1 MDLATIDHLLTTTRT
16 VRKRLDLHRPVEH
29 EVIERCIEIAI
40 QAPTGSN
47 MPRYHFVVVTD
58 ADKRA
63 SLAALY
69 RKVAYEEYLP
79 RRRAE
84 QSPFPESEPAFFAS
98 VLHLADHLHEVPI
111 HIIPCF
117 ASRVEHQGVYPQA
130 AMYGSILPAT
140 WSLMLALRAR
150 GLGSSLTT
158 LHLRYEG
165 EAARILEIP
174 SGVTQVA
181 LLPVAYFTGTD
192 FKPAKR
198 VPGRDRTYWNAW
210 GATRA

>member
-1 MDLATIDHLLTTTRT
+1 MDLTSIDHLLTMTRA
-16 VRKRLDLHRPVEH
+16 VRKRLDLRRPVEP

-47 MPRYHFVVVTD
+47 MPRYHFLIVTD
-58 ADKRA
+58 PDKRVR
-63 SLAALY
+63 LGELY
-69 RKVAYEEYLP
+69 CKVVHEEYLP
-79 RRRAE
+79 SRRAE
-84 QSPFPESEPAFFAS
+84 QSPFPETETAFFES
-98 VLHLADHLHEVPI
+98 VIYLADHLHEVPV

-117 ASRVEHQGVYPQA
+117 ATRVEDQGVYPQA

-158 LHLRYEG
+158 LHLRYER
-165 EAARILEIP
+165 EAAELLAIP
-174 SGVTQVA
+174 CNVTQAA
-181 LLPVAYFTGTD
+181 LLPVAYFTGVD

-198 VPGRDRTYWNAW
+198 VPGRDRTYWNGW